1 MTFSL
6 IFWSIAAVAMLIVLP
21 VVMIRGMVDHFRT
34 RPSERRGSGGISA
47 GIGAALHELDRI
59 IARPSVEHHVDTEQ
73 RVLKR
78 EDDQGGE

>member
-6 IFWSIAAVAMLIVLP
+6 VFWSIAAVVVLIVLP
-21 VVMIRGMVDHFRT
+21 IAMIRGMVQHFHT

-47 GIGAALHELDRI
+47 GIGAALHELDRM
-59 IARPSVEHHVDTEQ
+59 IARPSVEHQVDTEQ

-78 EDDQGGE
+78 ENDQGGD